1 MSHNSVLSREV
12 DIKTVNYS
20 QIPPEA
26 LTSYCYSTAGGVP
39 VQVEFT
45 DQIDNLSA
53 LSDEDYLEQVEDR
66 IQQEQQERHHELA
79 LQLERRT
86 AEIKRQNPAIEVV
99 VYLTESDS
107 ESETDW
113 NIVYAQQ
120 VAQIV
125 NRQNELE
132 QLSLNWE
139 SSSENISHYTEST
152 TSFEWIDL

>member
-1 MSHNSVLSREV
+1 M
-12 DIKTVNYS
+12 
-20 QIPPEA
+20 
-26 LTSYCYSTAGGVP
+26 
-39 VQVEFT
+39 EFT
-45 DQIDNLSA
+45 DQIDSLSA

-113 NIVYAQQ
+113 HIVYAQQ

-132 QLSLNWE
+132 QLSLN
-139 SSSENISHYTEST
+139 
-152 TSFEWIDL
+152 